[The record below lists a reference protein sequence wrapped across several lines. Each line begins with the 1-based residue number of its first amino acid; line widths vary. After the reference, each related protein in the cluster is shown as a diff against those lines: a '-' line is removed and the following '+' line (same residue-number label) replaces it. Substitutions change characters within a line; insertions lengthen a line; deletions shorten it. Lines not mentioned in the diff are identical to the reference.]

1 MMLPRDGLGHPNLIL
16 LLVRGIQATVVKTI
30 EAGAMTPNREAAAHP
45 TRVSSDALDQ
55 LFHQART
62 HNAWLPKRVPVEALR
77 EAYEL
82 ARMGPTSAN
91 SSPAR
96 FVFLVSE
103 AAKAR
108 LLPALAPSNVE
119 KTKAAPVTAIVAWD
133 TEFHEKL
140 PKLFPHAD
148 MRSYF
153 VGNQPLID
161 ESAFRNG
168 SLQGGYFIIAARAV
182 GLDCGPM
189 SGFDA
194 GKVNAEFFP
203 DGKWKANFLCNLG
216 YGDGSKLFPR
226 SPRLEFEEA
235 CKVL

>member
-1 MMLPRDGLGHPNLIL
+1 MTD
-16 LLVRGIQATVVKTI
+16 VQAVPKSNKI
-30 EAGAMTPNREAAAHP
+30 DQESLN
-45 TRVSSDALDQ
+45 Q
-55 LFHQART
+55 LFLEART
-62 HNAWLPKRVPVEALR
+62 FQAWLPQPVPAEKLR
-77 EAYEL
+77 ELYEL
-82 ARMGPTSAN
+82 ARLGPTSAN

-96 FVFLVSE
+96 FVFLE
-103 AAKAR
+103 TKTAKAR
-108 LLPALAPSNVE
+108 LVPALAPLNVE

-133 TEFHEKL
+133 TEFYEHL
-140 PKLFPHAD
+140 PRLFPYSD

-153 VGNQPLID
+153 MGNAALD
-161 ESAFRNG
+161 HETAFRNS
-168 SLQGGYFIIAARAV
+168 SLQGGYLILAARAV

-216 YGDGSKLFPR
+216 YGDRSKLRPR
-226 SPRLEFEEA
+226 SPRLEFDEA